1 MALSQQIDSVKV
13 SLGEELRRFP
23 YDQTTS
29 FSLLVSQIQ
38 DLFSLG
44 SNPYSLKYRDEE
56 GDLISITRDSELL
69 EAVRLQ
75 LKANSSILRL
85 FIIVPPHPLPQPIV
99 ETLPSPASPCAPS
112 PGCEV
117 PLATTFA
124 PSFYPDHQ
132 RYRYHG
138 NNGGEYRGRCARHE
152 AKRQLKDE
160 KLQLKQVYK
169 DEKRSWKDSHLET
182 RLDARFVKDVSFSPH
197 SKIAGATSFV
207 KTWRVRNDGS
217 SPWPAAFCRV
227 EFKKGDKMSALSNS
241 FSLSTKDIAVGEEL
255 DISIALVAPANPG
268 KYVAV
273 WKLTTDAPGGYKN
286 RVFGHPLKLKIR
298 VPGPDSGSS
307 SSSDSEGGHAGK
319 KEKRQSFGQLLSQLD
334 QMGFTDKK
342 TNIRLIKETHR
353 DVDKVVALLVQQ
365 QQQFL
370 LNQSAAAPRFP

>member
-85 FIIVPPHPLPQPIV
+85 FIIVPLQQPQAMAIG
-99 ETLPSPASPCAPS
+99 ETLPSPTPTP
-112 PGCEV
+112 EV
-117 PLATTFA
+117 PLV
-124 PSFYPDHQ
+124 PSFYHDHQ

-138 NNGGEYRGRCARHE
+138 NSGGEFRGRCARHE
-152 AKRQLKDE
+152 AKRQLKGE
-160 KLQLKQVYK
+160 MLQLKQVYK
-169 DEKRSWKDSHLET
+169 DEKRSWKDSRLET
-182 RLDARFVKDVSFSPH
+182 RLDARFVKDVSFPPH
-197 SKIAGATSFV
+197 SKIAGSTSFV